1 MIERFEMAWNG
12 LLGDFNNLKVKH
24 KELNGALNDAE
35 AALANK
41 TLQVALLQSIV
52 EDTKDIEGQVQELY
66 QNTVE
71 DVAGTP
77 SSFGNMLERFEMAW
91 NGLLADFNGLKLE
104 HHALNAAHNDA
115 EAALANKTLQ
125 VALLQ
130 SALDKA
136 AEESASKSLK
146 LAALKADLVEAQA
159 AAAGNGADKI
169 AELESTIADL
179 EADLTESQDK
189 VTSLEDQYRDL
200 LDYVV
205 ELEAAAETGST
216 KDSLVVEGLLFE
228 NESLKAELE
237 AAEEAAANHA
247 GHIEALTSAYSATV
261 ADLDETVASLEADV
275 AAAKDLHN
283 GHVEAIIAA
292 NDGVTAELDAEV
304 ASLKAE
310 LAAAWAINAELKGEL
325 FTANSNND
333 LLATELNTANE
344 LANSNYDSLVDS
356 VATLEAEVAAAEAA
370 LADTADVIEGF
381 NPKDADKFRNDA
393 PGFIND
399 LYNYILSLQSK

>member
-1 MIERFEMAWNG
+1 MF
-12 LLGDFNNLKVKH
+12 
-24 KELNGALNDAE
+24 
-35 AALANK
+35 
-41 TLQVALLQSIV
+41 
-52 EDTKDIEGQVQELY
+52 
-66 QNTVE
+66 
-71 DVAGTP
+71 AGVP

-91 NGLLADFNGLKLE
+91 NGLLADFNGLKVE
-104 HHALNAAHNDA
+104 NHALNAAHNDA

-146 LAALKADLVEAQA
+146 LAALKVELEEAQDA
-159 AAAGNGADKI
+159 AVGNAVVKI

-179 EADLTESQDK
+179 EADLTDAQDK
-189 VTSLEDQYRDL
+189 VTSLEKQYHDL

-205 ELEAAAETGST
+205 ELEAAADKGDT

-228 NESLKAELE
+228 NETLKAELE
-237 AAEEAAANHA
+237 AAEAAAALHA
-247 GHIEALTSAYSATV
+247 GHIEALTSAYSSTI

-304 ASLKAE
+304 AALKAD
-310 LAAAWAINAELKGEL
+310 LDAAWAVNAELKGEKFAL
-325 FTANSNND
+325 TQA
-333 LLATELNTANE
+333 
-344 LANSNYDSLVDS
+344 
-356 VATLEAEVAAAEAA
+356 LEAANDQVAAANDN
-370 LADTADVIEGF
+370 ADKAKDDGVAETMSKVADVIEGF
-381 NPKDADKFRNDA
+381 NPKDADKFRDDA

-399 LYNYILSLQSK
+399 LYNYILSIQGK